1 MNESKKQIW
10 SVLGN
15 LKESG
20 LPCKVIMS
28 CNDSSNFQYGYI
40 DLNDLQKKGLMNF
53 FGKTRNYYLEV
64 KIGRQKFYFGNNN
77 PRRNQWYI
85 DKIKKLIIPE
95 EYVINNKRKKVLDD
109 VFNDP
114 NPKPLT

>member
-10 SVLGN
+10 SVLGY

-20 LPCKVIMS
+20 VSCKVTLS
-28 CNDSSNFQYGYI
+28 YYDSQSYKNGYI
-40 DLNDLQKKGLMNF
+40 DLEDLQKKGLLNL

-64 KIGRQKFYFGNNN
+64 KIGRQMFYFENNN
-77 PRRNQWYI
+77 PHKNQWYI
-85 DKIKKLIIPE
+85 DKIKELIPE
-95 EYVINNKRKKVLDD
+95 EYVINNIRKTRLDD
-109 VFNDP
+109 IFNDP